1 MCKYPPSRVV
11 KQTKEKCSCGLQDRS
26 GPCGGWLVED
36 ELGEGSPKSAEKTPG
51 IK

>member
-1 MCKYPPSRVV
+1 MDPPGRVL
-11 KQTKEKCSCGLQDRS
+11 KQTKENAFGGLRDRS
-26 GPCGGWLVED
+26 GRAVCWLVGEG